1 MRKIFLLKNDFS
13 LSSLKKKKKMAHA
26 YVRKLHKISKLSRIF
41 WSRLHNIV
49 LWCLRLRQG
58 T

>member
-13 LSSLKKKKKMAHA
+13 LSSLKKKKMAHA

-41 WSRLHNIV
+41 WSRLHSIA
-49 LWCLRLRQG
+49 LWCLRLGQG

>member
-13 LSSLKKKKKMAHA
+13 LSGLKKKKMAHA
-26 YVRKLHKISKLSRIF
+26 NVRKLHKISKLSRIF
-41 WSRLHNIV
+41 WSRLHNIA
-49 LWCLRLRQG
+49 LWCLRLGQG